1 MNSNDFKQT
10 LTVEVNVPEH
20 EKRKRSSLFTRTRLQ
35 LIDRED
41 RCFICGRTAQATGHP
56 LEAHHHPVEWSLANL
71 IDWQRL
77 SRDCK
82 AGLWGPH
89 AAAFDWT
96 AFFVGATTA
105 PFDYV
110 DEDSGHAI
118 STSFLIPKDP
128 YLFVDNML
136 VNGMLLCKDHH
147 VENSEGIHAM
157 PHPLWIA
164 QKYAVTGYQF
174 SKSGQIHHGDPTHE

>member
-1 MNSNDFKQT
+1 MNKLQSISQGFSARLWALCDKTALLLIIPALAVLLYIDEAMFKTILQWVVVAPVLAGIAVMVSRVIYHKIN
-10 LTVEVNVPEH
+10 LTDLVM
-20 EKRKRSSLFTRTRLQ
+20 R
-35 LIDRED
+35 
-41 RCFICGRTAQATGHP
+41 A
-56 LEAHHHPVEWSLANL
+56 
-71 IDWQRL
+71 
-77 SRDCK
+77 K